1 MKKILIMMQL
11 LVGLL
16 ARRRLW
22 LFRAVF
28 AFLFM
33 NTVIVADGTPYA
45 DALSYGAQGRS
56 LDSFGSD
63 GHMFSPAV
71 PGIAR
76 GDDGISKD
84 WAETTLASLTTEQKI
99 AQMCVVSVDANDST
113 SVSKAKSVIKNNG
126 VSGVILDFDDTKIL
140 MTPSD
145 KKAMIDAFN
154 ALSTTIPLFII
165 QDMELSLLKQLE
177 TSNSGGISGLDAIP
191 DHRLIGILGEA
202 VGNYMKSLG
211 VNMLLSPVIT
221 VDANVRNK
229 LMGGTGTINP
239 RELACRGFTFV
250 SGLRKA
256 GMFAIGKHFPSSGS
270 NTVDPHIALPV
281 MYYDKDVL
289 NNGEVSL
296 FKELF
301 KTGVDGVMLSHV
313 YIPAYDA
320 SMSKPASLLSTIV
333 TDLLQKT
340 LEFQGL
346 IVVDQLEIQTKTL
359 KYSSADFIIEAFN
372 AGNDLVLGVDDVP
385 NAIKSLA
392 AAVKLNST
400 MLNELNRR
408 VLKILKMKDL
418 IKQQTSG
425 IKIDLNIA
433 GLNLGLSLG

>member
-1 MKKILIMMQL
+1 MKKILVMMQL

-33 NTVIVADGTPYA
+33 NTVIIADGEA
-45 DALSYGAQGRS
+45 RRS
-56 LDSFGSD
+56 LPSQE
-63 GHMFSPAV
+63 
-71 PGIAR
+71 AR
-76 GDDGISKD
+76 ISKD
-84 WAETTLASLTTEQKI
+84 WADSTLASLTTEQKV
-99 AQMCVVSVDANDST
+99 AQMCVVSVDANDLT
-113 SVSKAKSVIKNNG
+113 SVSKVKNAISTSKI
-126 VSGVILDFDDTKIL
+126 SGVILDFNDSKTL

-145 KKAMIDAFN
+145 KKTMIDAFN

-191 DHRLIGILGEA
+191 DHRLIGILGQA

-239 RELACRGFTFV
+239 RELARRGFTFV

-256 GMFAIGKHFPSSGS
+256 GIFAIAKHFPSSGS

-296 FKELF
+296 FKELMT
-301 KTGVDGVMLSHV
+301 TGIDGVMLSHV

-333 TDLLQKT
+333 TDLLQKE
-340 LEFQGL
+340 LVFQGL
-346 IVVDQLEIQTKTL
+346 IVVDELEVRTKTL
-359 KYSSADFIIEAFN
+359 KYTSTNFIIDAFN
-372 AGNDLVLGVDDVP
+372 AGNDLILGVDDVA

-392 AAVKLNST
+392 AAAQASSSV
-400 MLNELNRR
+400 MNELNRR
-408 VLKILKMKDL
+408 VLKILKMKESIKSDTSL
-418 IKQQTSG
+418 INV
-425 IKIDLNIA
+425 DLNLA
-433 GLNLGLSLG
+433 GLNIGLSL

>member
-1 MKKILIMMQL
+1 MKKI
-11 LVGLL
+11 
-16 ARRRLW
+16 
-22 LFRAVF
+22 
-28 AFLFM
+28 
-33 NTVIVADGTPYA
+33 VIVLVMYCVPLHADWP
-45 DALSYGAQGRS
+45 
-56 LDSFGSD
+56 
-63 GHMFSPAV
+63 
-71 PGIAR
+71 
-76 GDDGISKD
+76 
-84 WAETTLASLTTEQKI
+84 ETTLASLTTEQKV
-99 AQMCVVSVDANDST
+99 AQMCVVSVDANDLT
-113 SVSKAKSVIKNNG
+113 SVSKVKNAISTSKI
-126 VSGVILDFDDTKIL
+126 SGVILDFNDSKTL

-145 KKAMIDAFN
+145 KKTMIDAFN

-191 DHRLIGILGEA
+191 DHRLIGILGQA

-239 RELACRGFTFV
+239 RELARRGFTFV

-256 GMFAIGKHFPSSGS
+256 GIFAIAKHFPSSGS

-296 FKELF
+296 FKELMT
-301 KTGVDGVMLSHV
+301 TGIDGVMLSHV

-333 TDLLQKT
+333 TDLLQKE
-340 LEFQGL
+340 LVFQGL
-346 IVVDQLEIQTKTL
+346 IVVDELEVRTKTL
-359 KYSSADFIIEAFN
+359 KYTSTNFIIDAFN
-372 AGNDLVLGVDDVP
+372 AGNDLILGVDDVA

-392 AAVKLNST
+392 AAAQASSS
-400 MLNELNRR
+400 MMNELNRR
-408 VLKILKMKDL
+408 VLKILKMKESIKSDTSLINVDL
-418 IKQQTSG
+418 S
-425 IKIDLNIA
+425 LA
-433 GLNLGLSLG
+433 GLNIGLSL

>member
-1 MKKILIMMQL
+1 MKKI
-11 LVGLL
+11 
-16 ARRRLW
+16 
-22 LFRAVF
+22 
-28 AFLFM
+28 
-33 NTVIVADGTPYA
+33 VIVLVMYC
-45 DALSYGAQGRS
+45 
-56 LDSFGSD
+56 
-63 GHMFSPAV
+63 V
-71 PGIAR
+71 PLHA
-76 GDDGISKD
+76 D
-84 WAETTLASLTTEQKI
+84 WAETTLASLTTEQKV
-99 AQMCVVSVDANDST
+99 AQMCVVSVDANDLT
-113 SVSKAKSVIKNNG
+113 SVSKVKNAISTSKI
-126 VSGVILDFDDTKIL
+126 SGVILDFNDSKTL

-191 DHRLIGILGEA
+191 DHRLIGILGQA

-239 RELACRGFTFV
+239 RELARRGFTFV

-256 GMFAIGKHFPSSGS
+256 GIFAIAKHFPSSGS

-296 FKELF
+296 FKELMT
-301 KTGVDGVMLSHV
+301 TGIDGVMLSHV

-333 TDLLQKT
+333 TDLLQKE
-340 LEFQGL
+340 LVFQGL
-346 IVVDQLEIQTKTL
+346 IVVDELEVRTKTL
-359 KYSSADFIIEAFN
+359 KYTSTNFIIDAFN
-372 AGNDLVLGVDDVP
+372 AGNDLILGVDDVA

-392 AAVKLNST
+392 AAAQASSS
-400 MLNELNRR
+400 MMNELNRR
-408 VLKILKMKDL
+408 VLKILKMKESIKSNTSLINVDL
-418 IKQQTSG
+418 S
-425 IKIDLNIA
+425 LA
-433 GLNLGLSLG
+433 GLNIGLSL